1 MSLAIVPYDKLKRE
15 IALIQDID
23 KALNYRDKA
32 QAITQYIKNR
42 GEGLKAVNGYS
53 ELKIISER
61 VLGKLIEKSSN
72 VSQGSGMKKKSHDVT
87 SLLIDFNISKMQS
100 HRWQKEAKI
109 SEETFER
116 YIALCR
122 AEDLEITT
130 QGFLKFADT
139 SYKIVEGKEEYWTPE
154 LYINAVYN
162 VLETIDLDPASC
174 KEANKV
180 IKAKNIYTK
189 EDNGLEQK
197 WYGKVFMNPPYG
209 KEGPKFIKKFIES
222 FDNKDI
228 EEGVILINSGGTD
241 SSWFQLLFNEILCF
255 TNHRIKFNSPE
266 GKTDSPI
273 SGSCFIYFGEDK
285 ERFAKEFK
293 QFGNVVMK
301 YGI

>member
-1 MSLAIVPYDKLKRE
+1 MNLAIVPYDKLKRE

-23 KALNYRDKA
+23 KALDYRDKA

-61 VLGKLIEKSSN
+61 VLGRLIPDK
-72 VSQGSGMKKKSHDVT
+72 VSPGNPQLSHDERI
-87 SLLIDFNISKMQS
+87 SLDELGIDHNQS